1 MSQEI
6 IILPTDFE
14 DSCTISLTG
23 CLDDNNSI
31 GYDSVGTSTP
41 VMLETDDDDGT
52 LEHYS
57 VCSGMLNCS
66 KNLIF
71 RPSDSAHN

>member
-57 VCSGMLNCS
+57 VCSGMLKCLK

-71 RPSDSAHN
+71 RP